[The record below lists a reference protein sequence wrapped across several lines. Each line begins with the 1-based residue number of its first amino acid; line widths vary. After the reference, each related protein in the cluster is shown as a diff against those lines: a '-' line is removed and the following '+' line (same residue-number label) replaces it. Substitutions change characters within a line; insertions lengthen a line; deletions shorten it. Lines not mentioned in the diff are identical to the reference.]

1 MIMTKKS
8 DLRFI
13 ELYYDE
19 ERNCGVLVIWPK
31 GQKKKSNKRR
41 AINRSKKS
49 GICNG

>member
-31 GQKKKSNKRR
+31 GQKKKSNK
-41 AINRSKKS
+41 
-49 GICNG
+49 